1 MGMEITRGRNLRAED
16 RAGAPLA
23 MVVNE
28 AMVRRFFRPDEDPIG
43 QRMYVISRPDE
54 VFEIVGV
61 VENTRHVSLE
71 AEPQPAYYVSYAQLP
86 FDWFLRD
93 MTVTART
100 AADPAS
106 LVPALR
112 AAIAGVDPGIMVT
125 NVATMSDRVSESTSR
140 TRFAMTLLVVFAGV
154 AVGLALIGIYG
165 VISYSVGERRREIGV
180 RLALGADSIRII
192 RRFLGQGGRLILA
205 GVGLGTAAVLTRF
218 QADLL
223 YGVEALDTRTYLVVA
238 VILSGGAILGVLVP
252 ALRASRIEPMRVL
265 REE

>member
-1 MGMEITRGRNLRAED
+1 
-16 RAGAPLA
+16 
-23 MVVNE
+23 
-28 AMVRRFFRPDEDPIG
+28 
-43 QRMYVISRPDE
+43 MYVISRPEE

-61 VENTRHVSLE
+61 VEDTRHASLE
-71 AEPQPAYYVSYAQLP
+71 AEPQPAYYVTYAQLP

-100 AADPAS
+100 EADPAS

-112 AAIAGVDPGIMVT
+112 AAIAAVDPGIMVT
-125 NVATMSDRVSESTSR
+125 SVATMRDRVYDSTSR

-154 AVGLALIGIYG
+154 AAGLALIGIYG

-180 RLALGADSIRII
+180 RLALGADSLRIV
-192 RRFLGQGGRLILA
+192 RRFLGQGGRLIVA
-205 GVGLGTAAVLTRF
+205 GVGLGLVAAALLTRF

-223 YGVEALDTRTYLVVA
+223 YGVEALDPRTYVA
-238 VILSGGAILGVLVP
+238 VALILSGGAVLGILIP
-252 ALRASRIEPMRVL
+252 ALKASRIEPMRVL